1 VPWTVLDGPEG
12 AGGFSDAL
20 ARTPIGLV
28 FSTSIS
34 GAIDFSVGLF
44 GESGV
49 DALRRVIDISGDG
62 PNNTGR
68 IVTLARDE
76 AVGKGITINGLPFM
90 LKRPSGR
97 GEIEDL
103 DLYYRD
109 CVIGGAGAFIVPV
122 RERHQFAEAI
132 RTKLV
137 REIAGFTEPEPL
149 VRRVQERERA
159 NCLIGERMR
168 QGQWEP

>member
-1 VPWTVLDGPEG
+1 M
-12 AGGFSDAL
+12 
-20 ARTPIGLV
+20 I

-34 GAIDFSVGLF
+34 GAIDFSVGHF
-44 GESGV
+44 EKSGV
-49 DALRRVIDISGDG
+49 DPLRRVIDISGDG

-68 IVTLARDE
+68 MVTLARDE
-76 AVGKGITINGLPFM
+76 AVAKGITINGLPFM

-109 CVIGGAGAFIVPV
+109 CVIGGPGSFIVPV
-122 RERHQFAEAI
+122 RERDQFAEAV

-137 REIAGFTEPEPL
+137 REIAGVIEAEPL
-149 VRRVQERERA
+149 VKRAQDRERA
-159 NCLIGERMR
+159 NCLIGESLRR
-168 QGQWEP
+168 QQWGP

>member
-1 VPWTVLDGPEG
+1 M
-12 AGGFSDAL
+12 A
-20 ARTPIGLV
+20 
-28 FSTSIS
+28 
-34 GAIDFSVGLF
+34 
-44 GESGV
+44 
-49 DALRRVIDISGDG
+49 
-62 PNNTGR
+62 
-68 IVTLARDE
+68 
-76 AVGKGITINGLPFM
+76 KGITINGLPFM

-109 CVIGGAGAFIVPV
+109 CVIGGVGAFIVPV
-122 RERHQFAEAI
+122 RARHQFAEAI

-159 NCLIGERMR
+159 NCLIGESMR
-168 QGQWEP
+168 QRQWEP